1 MLNNKTQI
9 SWSIFCL
16 CWFKYVRLNIDK
28 MMTKQVGLD
37 TNSPRQSKALP
48 GRYCP
53 RLYKSADVLG
63 TSCGSFKMFK
73 KFMRECQ
80 AGLLERIS
88 DLWILGTKAQLSI
101 WIDARR
107 KGR

>member
-1 MLNNKTQI
+1 
-9 SWSIFCL
+9 
-16 CWFKYVRLNIDK
+16 
-28 MMTKQVGLD
+28 
-37 TNSPRQSKALP
+37 
-48 GRYCP
+48 
-53 RLYKSADVLG
+53 
-63 TSCGSFKMFK
+63 
-73 KFMRECQ
+73 MRECQ